1 MKVKANWLVDTGSE
15 QYRAGAQFELSDAE
29 AERPEALG
37 AVEVLGRKKA
47 AKGEGEATKGEG
59 EGGAGGADKP

>member
-1 MKVKANWLVDTGSE
+1 MKVKANWQVDTGSE
-15 QYRAGAQFELSDAE
+15 QHQAGAQFELSDAE
-29 AERPEALG
+29 AERLEVLG

-47 AKGEGEATKGEG
+47 AKGDGDGNKSEG

>member
-15 QYRAGAQFELSDAE
+15 LHQAGAQFELSDAE
-29 AERPEALG
+29 AERLEALG
-37 AVEVLGRKKA
+37 AVEVLSRKKT
-47 AKGEGEATKGEG
+47 AKGDSEAAKGEG

>member
-15 QYRAGAQFELSDAE
+15 QHQTGAQFELSDAE
-29 AERPEALG
+29 AERLEALG
-37 AVEVLGRKKA
+37 AVEVIGRKKA
-47 AKGEGEATKGEG
+47 AKGDSEATKVEG